1 MDVQVGVW
9 RRFGDAVYAAV
20 VIAAFALQIAAMGF
34 VTVGL
39 IGSATGLGPTM
50 ELRAV
55 VIGATA
61 MVALALFMLVVYVLA
76 QHAIGSTK
84 EESRARQQEE
94 WSARWLQVLFGME
107 SLPEAKVSVAARGA
121 LLDLAETV
129 NGPEALRVRE
139 LMVEHRI
146 QEHLLKALSKRRMAA
161 RLESLE
167 GLAKARLPE
176 ALPALL
182 GCIDASSH
190 RAVATLAARAASRTL
205 AAIPAGRE
213 RTHLSVS
220 FGESLARAG
229 LPTGVIEEALLL
241 AEEAAVP
248 AARYLLARPKLG
260 SRELRATLDAIGRAM
275 VRELGGAVV
284 AQGDHEDP
292 EVRAAALRA
301 LGRLHVL
308 PPRACALIMNRL
320 ADPVGFVRVQ
330 ATRAL
335 GMVRPE
341 TAERL
346 CVGLLCDASWWV
358 RKAAAEVL
366 VSLGPAGT
374 DALVAAAASNEDRYA
389 RDMAAQVLRDN
400 STRADRTGV
409 SAA

>member
-9 RRFGDAVYAAV
+9 RRFGDAAYAAV

-39 IGSATGLGPTM
+39 IGSATGFGPSV

-76 QHAIGSTK
+76 QHAIGSTR

-107 SLPEAKVSVAARGA
+107 SLADSKVSAAARAA
-121 LLDLAETV
+121 LLELAETV
-129 NGPEALRVRE
+129 NGPEALKVRE
-139 LMVEHRI
+139 LMIKHGI
-146 QEHLLKALSKRRMAA
+146 QDQLLKGVSRRRMAV

-176 ALPALL
+176 ALPVLL
-182 GCIDASSH
+182 GCLEVSNH

-205 AAIPAGRE
+205 AALPAGAE

-229 LPTGVIEEALLL
+229 LPTGVVEEALLL

-248 AARYLLARPKLG
+248 AARYLLVRPKLG

-275 VRELGGAVV
+275 VRELGAVV
-284 AQGDHEDP
+284 VTQGDHEDP

-301 LGRLHVL
+301 LSRLHVL
-308 PPRACALIMNRL
+308 PPGAYAFVTGRL

-335 GMVRPE
+335 GLVRPDV
-341 TAERL
+341 AERL
-346 CVGLLCDASWWV
+346 CIGLLGDASWWV
-358 RKAAAEVL
+358 RKSAAEVL
-366 VSLGPAGT
+366 LSLGPTGT
-374 DALVAAAASNEDRYA
+374 DALVEAAASNGDRYA

-400 STRADRTGV
+400 STREDRTGV
-409 SAA
+409 NAA